1 MYFIIRVQFP
11 PKCRIRGEETGWE
24 NVTRFSNVPKGPGGQ
39 RRGKTSGTNCYRIR
53 VTILIGILKLE
64 EHIVS

>member
-39 RRGKTSGTNCYRIR
+39 RRGKTSGTNAIE
-53 VTILIGILKLE
+53 LE
-64 EHIVS
+64 